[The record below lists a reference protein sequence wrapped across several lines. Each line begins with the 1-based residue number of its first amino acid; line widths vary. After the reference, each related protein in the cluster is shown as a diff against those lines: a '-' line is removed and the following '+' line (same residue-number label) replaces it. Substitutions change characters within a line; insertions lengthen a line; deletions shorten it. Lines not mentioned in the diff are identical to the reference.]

1 MSVVPRPARPSSR
14 STGRS
19 WRPSKRTTILLGA
32 ILLLSAVVGAA
43 SFQITLSGETASG
56 VQNTAEFLTHFQQVS
71 ATFTATPLPV
81 PAVVS
86 AAAATPTQLPG
97 ASGGLMVNAGVAG
110 HEAASWVFHETVGVA
125 LNTEIELEFKVG
137 YMVGTTPGNFSATE
151 YVETQA
157 TAPVATLTFTFYW
170 DSGQTT
176 GLTILS
182 QLELSQV
189 CAAVGSCP

>member
-1 MSVVPRPARPSSR
+1 L
-14 STGRS
+14 GG
-19 WRPSKRTTILLGA
+19 ILLASALIGA
-32 ILLLSAVVGAA
+32 V
-43 SFQITLSGETASG
+43 SFQMTLSSETVSG
-56 VQNTAEFLTHFQQVS
+56 LQNTAQFLTHFQQVG

-86 AAAATPTQLPG
+86 AAPAAPTRLPG
-97 ASGGLMVNAGVAG
+97 ASAGLMVNAGVAG

-125 LNTEIELEFKVG
+125 LNTEIELRFQVG
-137 YMVGTTPGNFSATE
+137 YTVGAATGNFSVAE

-157 TAPVATLTFTFYW
+157 AAPAATLTFTLYW

-176 GLTILS
+176 GVTILS

-189 CAAVGSCP
+189 CTAVGTCP